1 VELYDLHS
9 SPNIIRVMIARRMM
23 SGACGTCG
31 GNVRAGILW
40 ENLRDRDYLEDI
52 DKHGRVILKWI

>member
-1 VELYDLHS
+1 
-9 SPNIIRVMIARRMM
+9 MIARRMM